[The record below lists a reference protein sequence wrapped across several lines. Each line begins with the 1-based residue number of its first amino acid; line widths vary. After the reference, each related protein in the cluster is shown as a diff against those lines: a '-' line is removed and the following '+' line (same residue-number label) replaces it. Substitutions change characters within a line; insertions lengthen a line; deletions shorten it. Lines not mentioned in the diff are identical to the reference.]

1 MGITMSLVNVIS
13 TVFIFI
19 SFTVRFARPRDYGYS
34 LRNVPLLVLFIAIV
48 ISLVATGIV
57 SGALLIIFTF
67 FTPMLTTDVQ
77 PLDYWL
83 VLKLV
88 EIIYL
93 WISFAIFVNNV
104 LVGFD
109 SNGNS
114 KFGRSHHVFVKSFI
128 DAIIVEAIIIALTEY
143 KIVYLFFSYYVLNTI
158 P

>member
-1 MGITMSLVNVIS
+1 MGITMSIVNVVSAIC
-13 TVFIFI
+13 IFI
-19 SFTVRFARPRDYGYS
+19 SFAIRFARPRDYGYR

-67 FTPMLTTDVQ
+67 FTPMLTTDVH

-93 WISFAIFVNNV
+93 WITFAIVINNS
-104 LVGFD
+104 LIGYD

-114 KFGRSHHVFVKSFI
+114 RYGRSHHVFVKSFRN
-128 DAIIVEAIIIALTEY
+128 AIVTEIIIIALTEY